1 VLENHVNRKHADI
14 GRVPVH
20 RLTGR
25 DIRQWMDDL
34 AADGV
39 GVGTISNAR
48 RVLGAALA
56 WEVREGRLGVNVA
69 THVRIESSKARRAAM
84 QTVDP
89 VLLPPSGEFAT
100 LVETPEDEHDRARRD
115 VQIDRGA
122 SLPERLDALWE
133 PWAEAFPNAI
143 PRLGMDWGTSSPNWT
158 LAEVEQVVSQRADRP
173 E

>member
-1 VLENHVNRKHADI
+1 VNRKRADI

-89 VLLPPSGEFAT
+89 VLLPSWGEFAT

-133 PWAEAFPNAI
+133 P
-143 PRLGMDWGTSSPNWT
+143 
-158 LAEVEQVVSQRADRP
+158 
-173 E
+173 